1 MAALGKLGNYKN
13 FGLLVMR
20 VGLGLMFIW
29 HGYPK
34 LVGGEKY
41 WVRLGGAVASIG
53 IHFLPVMWGLLCT
66 LVETIGGAFIVIGF
80 WFRPVCVLLLINLA
94 IAAIFQFG
102 QGGGLDDASHAIEDA
117 VAFAGLL
124 FLGPGKYSV
133 DKK

>member
-1 MAALGKLGNYKN
+1 
-13 FGLLVMR
+13 VIR

-34 LVGGEKY
+34 LIGGEKS
-41 WVRLGGAVASIG
+41 WVKIGGAVNYVG
-53 IHFLPVMWGLLCT
+53 IHFLPVMWGLLCGI
-66 LVETIGGAFIVIGF
+66 VETVGGAFLVIGF
-80 WFRPVCVLLLINLA
+80 WFRPVCLLLLINLFF
-94 IAAIFQFG
+94 AAASQFG
-102 QGGGLDDASHAIEDA
+102 QGGGLDDAAHAIEDA

>member
-13 FGLLVMR
+13 FGLLVIR

-34 LVGGEKY
+34 LIGGEKS
-41 WVRLGGAVASIG
+41 WVKIGGAVNYVG
-53 IHFLPVMWGLLCT
+53 IHFLPVMWGLLCGI
-66 LVETIGGAFIVIGF
+66 VETVGGAFLVIGF
-80 WFRPVCVLLLINLA
+80 WFRPVCLLLLINLFV
-94 IAAIFQFG
+94 AAASQFG
-102 QGGGLDDASHAIEDA
+102 QGGGLDDAAHAIEDA

>member
-1 MAALGKLGNYKN
+1 MTPLGKLGNYKN
-13 FGLLVMR
+13 FGLLVIR

-34 LVGGEKY
+34 LIGGEKS
-41 WVRLGGAVASIG
+41 WVKIGGAVNYVG
-53 IHFLPVMWGLLCT
+53 IHFLPMIWGLLCG
-66 LVETIGGAFIVIGF
+66 LVETAGGAFLVIGF
-80 WFRPVCVLLLINLA
+80 WFRPVCLLLLINLVV
-94 IAAIFQFG
+94 AAASQFG
-102 QGGGLDDASHAIEDA
+102 QGGGLDDAAHAIEDA

>member
-1 MAALGKLGNYKN
+1 
-13 FGLLVMR
+13 VIR

-34 LVGGEKY
+34 LIGGEKS
-41 WVRLGGAVASIG
+41 WVKIGGAVNYVG
-53 IHFLPVMWGLLCT
+53 IHFLPVMWGLLCGI
-66 LVETIGGAFIVIGF
+66 VETVGGAFLVIGF
-80 WFRPVCVLLLINLA
+80 WFRPVCLLLLINLFV
-94 IAAIFQFG
+94 AAASQFG
-102 QGGGLDDASHAIEDA
+102 QGGGLDDAAHAIEDA